1 MIFIVRK
8 GDIEMELLDENM
20 LAAFRQSGWEVVEP
34 ETKSEIV
41 ADVEAVEVAAET
53 GSNVVTESSGKLTR
67 AELEALSWEDFC
79 KYAKEHGISPHGK
92 RKIDVIAKLTRG

>member
-20 LAAFRQSGWEVVEP
+20 LAAFQSSGWEVVEP
-34 ETKSEIV
+34 ETKAKVV
-41 ADVEAVEVAAET
+41 ADVEAVEVASKTASKIVEEP
-53 GSNVVTESSGKLTR
+53 SKKLTR
-67 AELEALSWEDFC
+67 EELEALSWEDFC

>member
-34 ETKSEIV
+34 ETKSEVV
-41 ADVEAVEVAAET
+41 ADVVAAET
-53 GSNVVTESSGKLTR
+53 GSDVVTESSGKLTR